1 MENVKVKELIQ
12 QLEHCNPDDEVRI
25 SHDYW
30 DDKCRMRR
38 ALSAFDNDY
47 PIALSTFDNVYPIA
61 NVIIQGDHPG
71 NTIIT
76 HYED

>member
-1 MENVKVKELIQ
+1 MENVKVKELIR

-25 SHDYW
+25 SPDYW
-30 DDKCRMRR
+30 DDKRRMRQV
-38 ALSAFDNDY
+38 
-47 PIALSTFDNVYPIA
+47 LSTFDNVYPVA